1 MRDCSLFEVAWLAM
15 ISEQLGWVQFE
26 YNMRLMGRVR
36 YLVWSEMRILMGTR
50 NELYGYR
57 RVALTAIIYPERG
70 WLWIMDTRKMQDW
83 WH

>member
-1 MRDCSLFEVAWLAM
+1 MRDCSLFEVAWLGM

-50 NELYGYR
+50 NELYGY
-57 RVALTAIIYPERG
+57 LD
-70 WLWIMDTRKMQDW
+70 WWLLWISSCCFDR
-83 WH
+83 HYLP